1 MKKFEQPMISVKVF
15 NRESILTASGAGQKT
30 ASEKASAKLVE
41 LGVAEKD
48 IIKVNW

>member
-15 NRESILTASGAGQKT
+15 NRESILTASGIEQKT
-30 ASEKASAKLVE
+30 AAEKASAKLVE